1 MALKTQVM
9 DTKVHFVWY
18 NDVRASDAVDLTE
31 PGAPLFCSKDYS
43 FFLCTCFILGHGI
56 MTRALRPDPL
66 FLDASEAGRAGFASS
81 LTL

>member
-31 PGAPLFCSKDYS
+31 PGALLF
-43 FFLCTCFILGHGI
+43 H
-56 MTRALRPDPL
+56 PHN
-66 FLDASEAGRAGFASS
+66 ASIFSDE
-81 LTL
+81 